1 MELIP
6 EENNKSDIHNL
17 SFNDSIIDESDEIKN
32 EKIQKIQKRVYD
44 FETSLIRECNSYG
57 WSRGIRKA
65 CDLYRENLELSIKL
79 DKLLNDNENYKRE
92 NIKLQEL
99 INKKT
104 PIRRYDAL
112 DDISTPDI
120 IPETL

>member
-6 EENNKSDIHNL
+6 EENNKSEIHNL
-17 SFNDSIIDESDEIKN
+17 SFNDSRIDESDEIKN
-32 EKIQKIQKRVYD
+32 EKIQKSVYD
-44 FETSLIRECNSYG
+44 FETSLNKECNSYG
-57 WSRGIRKA
+57 WSRGISKA

-99 INKKT
+99 FNKKT

>member
-6 EENNKSDIHNL
+6 EENNKSEIHNL
-17 SFNDSIIDESDEIKN
+17 SFNDSRIDESDEIKK
-32 EKIQKIQKRVYD
+32 EEIQKSVYD

-57 WSRGIRKA
+57 WSRGISKA

-99 INKKT
+99 FNKKT